1 MTIIQLKQII
11 ANLPEETP
19 IILRTEDLYETET
32 AAVEY
37 TSDGRVHL
45 ILSNVD

>member
-11 ANLPEETP
+11 ANLPDKTP
-19 IILRTEDLYETET
+19 IILRTEDIYETEMV
-32 AAVEY
+32 AVEY

-45 ILSNVD
+45 VLSNLD